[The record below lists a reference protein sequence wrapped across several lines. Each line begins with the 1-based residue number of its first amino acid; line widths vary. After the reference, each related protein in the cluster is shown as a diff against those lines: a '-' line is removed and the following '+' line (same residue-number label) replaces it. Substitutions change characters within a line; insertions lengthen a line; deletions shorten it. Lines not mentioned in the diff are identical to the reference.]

1 MYSEYNR
8 LLDKHEDTI
17 EELHEYKQ
25 FAKEVAGIIFGV
37 EKEDISTN
45 ELQAILKRL
54 KDRLAEDY
62 AETEIELF

>member
-8 LLDKHEDTI
+8 LLDKHEDTM
-17 EELHEYKQ
+17 EELNEYKQ
-25 FAKEVAGIIFGV
+25 FAKEVSGIIFCV
-37 EKEDISTN
+37 EKDISTN

-54 KDRLAEDY
+54 RDRLAEDY

>member
-8 LLDKHEDTI
+8 LLDKHEDTM
-17 EELHEYKQ
+17 EELAEYKQ
-25 FAKEVAGIIFGV
+25 FAKEVAVIIFGV
-37 EKEDISTN
+37 EKDIPAN

-54 KDRLAEDY
+54 RDRLAEDY

>member
-8 LLDKHEDTI
+8 LLDKHEDAM
-17 EELHEYKQ
+17 EQLCDYKW
-25 FAKEVAGIIFGV
+25 FAKEAAKIIFGV
-37 EKEDISTN
+37 EKDISTN

-54 KDRLAEDY
+54 RDRLAEDY

>member
-1 MYSEYNR
+1 M
-8 LLDKHEDTI
+8 
-17 EELHEYKQ
+17 EELAEYKQ

-37 EKEDISTN
+37 EKDIPAN

-54 KDRLAEDY
+54 RDRLVEDY

>member
-8 LLDKHEDTI
+8 LLDKHEDTM
-17 EELHEYKQ
+17 EELAEYKQ

-37 EKEDISTN
+37 EKDISTN

-54 KDRLAEDY
+54 RDRLAEDY

>member
-8 LLDKHEDTI
+8 LLDKYEDTM
-17 EELHEYKQ
+17 EELTEYKQ

-37 EKEDISTN
+37 EKDISTN
-45 ELQAILKRL
+45 ELQAILQELR
-54 KDRLAEDY
+54 DRLAKDG